1 MNLIRLLKDG
11 QEYMRICPR
20 DEHLKVTFPEIKII
34 QLTKLGIR
42 FMPPL
47 AIFLFIWQYYMH
59 APLIASI
66 ITILFALS
74 LPVQG
79 ILWLGKRARMPLP
92 LTLLTWFNEL
102 KQKLILHHILGEKAA
117 IRPTYMELMKLL
129 KLCQTHF
136 GHDEHEKHNRINTTK
151 KEIKKGKKKK

>member
-11 QEYMRICPR
+11 QEYMRICPK
-20 DEHLKVTFPEIKII
+20 DAHLKTTFPEIKII
-34 QLTKLGIR
+34 HLTRLGIR

-47 AIFLFIWQYYMH
+47 AIIVFIWQYYMH
-59 APLIASI
+59 APLIASV

-74 LPVQG
+74 LPIQG
-79 ILWLGKRARMPLP
+79 ILWLGKRSQMPLP

-102 KQKLILHHILGEKAA
+102 KQKLISHRILGERAS

-129 KLCQTHF
+129 KLCQKHF
-136 GHDEHEKHNRINTTK
+136 GHYDYEKRDSLPRK
-151 KEIKKGKKKK
+151 KETNKGKKHK